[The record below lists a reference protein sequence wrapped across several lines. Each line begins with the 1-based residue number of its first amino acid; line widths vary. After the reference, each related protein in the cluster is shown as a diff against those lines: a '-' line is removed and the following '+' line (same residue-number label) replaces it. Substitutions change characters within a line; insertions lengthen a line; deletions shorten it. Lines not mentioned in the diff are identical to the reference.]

1 MINAFEETE
10 NSDLHLT
17 DRLMIA
23 MRAGND
29 AGSEEGPIHSA
40 GIKIVDDMPWPIV
53 DLRVDWTDDCPIDAL
68 DALWARYKPQRD
80 DYVTRALDPTSA
92 PIYGLP
98 GDT

>member
-1 MINAFEETE
+1 
-10 NSDLHLT
+10 
-17 DRLMIA
+17 
-23 MRAGND
+23 MRV
-29 AGSEEGPIHSA
+29 SA
-40 GIKIVDDMPWPIV
+40 LWPIV

-92 PIYGLP
+92 PSYGLP